1 MTIKAFTE
9 EYSRLLQ
16 SYTVDDLRLILISMA
31 NEVKPA
37 ARREFINKLLM
48 KTKQVHQLERA
59 DESILDEIQ
68 SLLEEI
74 EEQANEEPEWN
85 GYDDEDSLGEYAQFI
100 PSISSLF
107 NKIETL
113 FDHGQYK
120 LARQAYKALFAVFEM
135 EDDYGRSIQLYDVD
149 DLERDE
155 VRARYLRSIYL
166 SEKPDNRVKSLLDTM
181 QQFEQ
186 SDYTARPNLQDV
198 IDISVDPLPDF
209 TEFLKEWMQI
219 TQKELEPQFDAWFRE
234 AVSLLEGTQGLER
247 LAKLDGSKRP
257 RVFIDWINALID
269 SKNYSKALD
278 AINYALELFPKNHPI
293 CAAIGD
299 LKAFC
304 GEQLQQKDILFDG
317 KWISFEAKP
326 DLSKLI
332 DIYNQTKLSERQFLM
347 HQAVEII
354 KTYKQT
360 MSGYSSKKHWERDSI
375 ETPSNPNN
383 SLLMHAYLFSN
394 QIEQA
399 FKLAKEGQALGWS
412 STSNPQPVFV
422 AYCFVKI
429 TNQLITQLPNSLR
442 TFLNNVLSNSNE
454 VYCNELE
461 QQLIDKLENGY
472 QELMSLADPLSEEII
487 SWCVLAAENRISAI
501 VSNQYR
507 GAYERAALLTAACA
521 EALKYKNRSEASE
534 FYRNI
539 KNKFPRHTAFQA
551 ELRQF

>member
-9 EYSRLLQ
+9 EYSRLLL

-37 ARREFINKLLM
+37 DRREFINKLLM

-59 DESILDEIQ
+59 DERILDEIQ

-120 LARQAYKALFAVFEM
+120 LARQAYKALFVVFEM
-135 EDDYGRSIQLYDVD
+135 EDDYGRSIQLYDID
-149 DLERDE
+149 DLDRDE

-219 TQKELEPQFDAWFRE
+219 TQKESEPQFDAWFRE
-234 AVSLLEGTQGLER
+234 AVFLLEGTQGLER
-247 LAKLDGSKRP
+247 LAKLEGAKRP
-257 RVFIDWINALID
+257 RVFIDWINTLID

-278 AINYALELFPKNHPI
+278 AVTFALELFPKNQPI
-293 CAAIGD
+293 RAAIGD

-317 KWISFEAKP
+317 EWISFEAKP

-332 DIYNQTKLSERQFLM
+332 GIYNQTKLSERQFLM
-347 HQAVEII
+347 HKAVEII

-360 MSGYSSKKHWERDSI
+360 MNGYCSKKHWERDSI

-394 QIEQA
+394 QFEQA

-412 STSNPQPVFV
+412 SASNPQPVFL

-429 TNQLITQLPNSLR
+429 TNQPIIQLPNSLR

-454 VYCNELE
+454 VHSNELE
-461 QQLIDKLENGY
+461 NQLINNLEKGY
-472 QELMSLADPLSEEII
+472 QELMSLADPLSDEII
-487 SWCVLAAENRISAI
+487 SWCVIAAENRISAI

-521 EALKYKNRSEASE
+521 EALKYRSQSQASE
-534 FYRNI
+534 FYQRI